1 MRWRWWRPRN
11 GHAAAAQQEQ
21 EAKLREFRRHKPD
34 VKREVD
40 RFTAAVEQALR
51 GSR

>member
-11 GHAAAAQQEQ
+11 GHAAAAEREQ
-21 EAKLREFRRHKPD
+21 AEKLRDLRKQKADIR
-34 VKREVD
+34 REVD
-40 RFTAAVEQALR
+40 KFTAAVEQALR